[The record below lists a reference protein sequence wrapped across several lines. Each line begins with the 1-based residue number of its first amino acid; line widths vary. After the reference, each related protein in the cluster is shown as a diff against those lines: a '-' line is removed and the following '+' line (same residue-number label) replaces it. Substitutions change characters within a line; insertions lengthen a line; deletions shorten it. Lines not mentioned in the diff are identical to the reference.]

1 MCSQKSKSTKSE
13 LSPQFWLSNLWGI
26 WAQEDQTPFVV
37 ADPEKLRQWWMQL
50 SSGPARAWSCLEP
63 VVNVEAGLLKAH
75 LTPLP
80 GYLWQLQQGCKATQG
95 SRTPCM
101 GFKFHQ
107 SLDDF
112 DQMGNFDSEL
122 NYLDKET
129 RLGESAFRVWILAR
143 EIGWIIRWETINSTL
158 YFWLIAPPVIRSC
171 FSRSEW
177 RRSRPH
183 SSIWLF

>member
-13 LSPQFWLSNLWGI
+13 LSPQFWWSNLWGT
-26 WAQEDQTPFVV
+26 WAQEDQTLA
-37 ADPEKLRQWWMQL
+37 ADPEKRRQGWMQI
-50 SSGPARAWSCLEP
+50 SSCPAPAWSCLEP
-63 VVNVEAGLLKAH
+63 VVNIGAGLLKAH

-80 GYLWQLQQGCKATQG
+80 GCLWQLQQGCRATQS

-112 DQMGNFDSEL
+112 NQVGNCDSEL

-129 RLGESAFRVWILAR
+129 RLGESVFRVWILAR
-143 EIGWIIRWETINSTL
+143 EIGWIIRWEN
-158 YFWLIAPPVIRSC
+158 
-171 FSRSEW
+171 
-177 RRSRPH
+177 
-183 SSIWLF
+183 